1 MNRYVEVSK
10 LFKTVFT
17 VSVSCRGDSG
27 HRNGTPRW
35 IRVLCLR
42 SPHPPALAAEAA
54 ASLTLSSARK
64 WGPSET
70 ELPGANACPSR
81 EKGNDMV
88 GAPNVQSAA
97 LSMQEIITLT
107 FGFGNSPVL
116 LSGAKATHLF
126 QRRKWD
132 ISLNLL
138 SVTLPG
144 CCHLPDRSGGRWT
157 GHAAPCMG
165 PG

>member
-17 VSVSCRGDSG
+17 ASVSCRGDSG
-27 HRNGTPRW
+27 RRNGTPRW

-42 SPHPPALAAEAA
+42 PPALAAEAA

-88 GAPNVQSAA
+88 GAHIS
-97 LSMQEIITLT
+97 S
-107 FGFGNSPVL
+107 L
-116 LSGAKATHLF
+116 LSSLC
-126 QRRKWD
+126 RKS
-132 ISLNLL
+132 SL
-138 SVTLPG
+138 
-144 CCHLPDRSGGRWT
+144 
-157 GHAAPCMG
+157 
-165 PG
+165 

>member
-17 VSVSCRGDSG
+17 ASVSCRGGQRASKRHASVDPGSL
-27 HRNGTPRW
+27 PP
-35 IRVLCLR
+35 LPP
-42 SPHPPALAAEAA
+42 SPAPALAAEAA

-88 GAPNVQSAA
+88 GAHMS
-97 LSMQEIITLT
+97 S
-107 FGFGNSPVL
+107 L
-116 LSGAKATHLF
+116 LSSLC
-126 QRRKWD
+126 RKS
-132 ISLNLL
+132 SL
-138 SVTLPG
+138 
-144 CCHLPDRSGGRWT
+144 
-157 GHAAPCMG
+157 
-165 PG
+165 

>member
-17 VSVSCRGDSG
+17 ASVSCRGDSG
-27 HRNGTPRW
+27 HRNGMPRW

-88 GAPNVQSAA
+88 GAHMS
-97 LSMQEIITLT
+97 S
-107 FGFGNSPVL
+107 L
-116 LSGAKATHLF
+116 LSSLC
-126 QRRKWD
+126 RKS
-132 ISLNLL
+132 SL
-138 SVTLPG
+138 
-144 CCHLPDRSGGRWT
+144 
-157 GHAAPCMG
+157 
-165 PG
+165 